1 MCRVRGVKN
10 ATWLD
15 WSCPENTS
23 CHYFL
28 LFLLSKG
35 PLLPLSHLSSF
46 PPAGPPQRS
55 GWLRAASPPRWTLGC
70 RAERCWCRSR
80 PTAPA
85 RRPAGC
91 SCGSRAAPHLQ
102 SSHSLLGQVLV
113 SQTSFFSKIIL
124 LPNLPGATMF
134 KIVSVICLLRRK
146 QLRLHIGSELGSCIV
161 WLEGFHWKIS
171 RQRRNTKQQREKRAS
186 DAKIDDE
193 GFHLGC
199 KSDPHWDDV
208 GRGRRNLPPCAQPL
222 HRRVL
227 YYAFPALR

>member
-1 MCRVRGVKN
+1 MYQSFEKWSFHYNQNSLWNYIIVGKKYKCIMCRVRGVKN

-15 WSCPENTS
+15 WSCPENTG

-55 GWLRAASPPRWTLGC
+55 GWLQAASPPRWTLGC
-70 RAERCWCRSR
+70 RAERWRCRSR

-113 SQTSFFSKIIL
+113 SWSQTSIFPKIIL
-124 LPNLPGATMF
+124 SPNLPGATMF
-134 KIVSVICLLRRK
+134 EIVRVSDDFLRRK
-146 QLRLHIGSELGSCIV
+146 QLRLHIGSELGFCIV
-161 WLEGFHWKIS
+161 WLEDL
-171 RQRRNTKQQREKRAS
+171 TA
-186 DAKIDDE
+186 
-193 GFHLGC
+193 
-199 KSDPHWDDV
+199 
-208 GRGRRNLPPCAQPL
+208 AQK
-222 HRRVL
+222 
-227 YYAFPALR
+227 Y

>member
-15 WSCPENTS
+15 WSCPENTG

-55 GWLRAASPPRWTLGC
+55 GWLQAASPPRWTLGC
-70 RAERCWCRSR
+70 RAERCSCRSR

-113 SQTSFFSKIIL
+113 SWSQTSIFPKIIL
-124 LPNLPGATMF
+124 SPNLPGATMF
-134 KIVSVICLLRRK
+134 EIVRVSDDFLRRK
-146 QLRLHIGSELGSCIV
+146 QLRLHIGSELGFCIV
-161 WLEGFHWKIS
+161 WLEDL
-171 RQRRNTKQQREKRAS
+171 TA
-186 DAKIDDE
+186 
-193 GFHLGC
+193 
-199 KSDPHWDDV
+199 
-208 GRGRRNLPPCAQPL
+208 AQK
-222 HRRVL
+222 
-227 YYAFPALR
+227 Y